1 MPIPESDV
9 VVRRRA
15 ELGANLKKWRAVR
28 RMTQERLA
36 LAANIDRSFY
46 VDVENGKHSLT
57 VDRLFAVADALRVK
71 PARLLE
77 DID

>member
-15 ELGANLKKWRAVR
+15 ALGANLKKWRAVR

-36 LAANIDRSFY
+36 LAASIDRSFY

-57 VDRLFAVADALRVK
+57 VDRLFAVADALGVK
-71 PARLLE
+71 PARLL
-77 DID
+77 DGID

>member
-1 MPIPESDV
+1 
-9 VVRRRA
+9 
-15 ELGANLKKWRAVR
+15 
-28 RMTQERLA
+28 MTQERLA